1 MVLEEADQQVKLYLQ
16 LAYEAYSDK
25 QMLRALHYF
34 QRALDYAQE
43 KGHNLDVALVC
54 RDLGYVCARE
64 GSLDKALVY
73 FDQGLAITG
82 VELSVRTGLMAN
94 KASVLVSLGAYRPAL
109 ELLEESSGLI
119 SSTYKDFSK
128 APSQLVHS
136 YAAIAQMADDL
147 RKVVDLLDMGVRA
160 DRIQVDIKRH
170 EPPWMTRKE

>member
-1 MVLEEADQQVKLYLQ
+1 MVLEKADQQVKLWLQ
-16 LAYEAYSDK
+16 LAHEAYGDR
-25 QMLRALHYF
+25 QVVRALHYF
-34 QRALDYAQE
+34 QRALEYAQK
-43 KGHNLDVALVC
+43 KGQDLDVALIC
-54 RDLGYVCARE
+54 RDLGYVYARE

-94 KASVLVSLGAYRPAL
+94 KANVLVSLGAYRPAL

-119 SSTYKDFSK
+119 RSRYGDFSN

-136 YAAIAQMADDL
+136 YAAIVRMADDL

-160 DRIQVDIKRH
+160 DRLQVDIKRH
-170 EPPWMTRKE
+170 EPPWLTSKR